1 MSPTTSDPRLRRF
14 ARYAWG
20 LLAFN
25 IGVILW
31 GAFVRATGSGAG
43 CGEHW
48 PTCNGEVVPR
58 AESLETL
65 IELTHRATSGL
76 ALIGTLVL
84 LVWAFRAAPRGHRVR
99 RGAVLSMLF
108 MVGEA
113 LVGAVIVLFG
123 LTADNAS
130 MARAAVMAV
139 HLCNTFLLLAA
150 FVLTAAWA
158 SGLPAPSPRRPR
170 WLEVGVA
177 LVALAMMILGASGG
191 ITALGDT
198 LFPAESL
205 AEGLAQDFSPTAH
218 ILLRLRLFHPL
229 IAMAT
234 AGLAILLAGLA
245 AAARPTPLVR
255 RLAVG
260 LVVLLCVQ
268 ICAGF
273 LNVALLAP
281 VWMQLVHLLLAD
293 AIWCT
298 FVLMAAAA
306 LARPSEV
313 AELGLSGLF
322 SAPAP
327 RRAHR

>member
-1 MSPTTSDPRLRRF
+1 MTADPRLRRF
-14 ARYAWG
+14 ARYAWA

-58 AESLETL
+58 AESIETL

-76 ALIGTLVL
+76 ALVGTLVL

-99 RGAVLSMLF
+99 KGAALSMLF

-139 HLCNTFLLLAA
+139 HLCNTFLLLGAC
-150 FVLTAAWA
+150 VLTAAWA

-170 WLEVGVA
+170 WLDGAVA
-177 LVALAMMILGASGG
+177 VVTLALMVLGASGG

-218 ILLRLRLFHPL
+218 LLLRLRLFHPL

-234 AGLAILLAGLA
+234 GGMLILLAGVS
-245 AAARPTPLVR
+245 AAARPGHRVR
-255 RLAVG
+255 QLAVA
-260 LVVLLCVQ
+260 LVVLVCVQ
-268 ICAGF
+268 IGVGF
-273 LNVALLAP
+273 VNVALLAP
-281 VWMQLVHLLLAD
+281 VWMQLLHLLMAD

-298 FVLMAAAA
+298 FVLLSAA
-306 LARPSEV
+306 S
-313 AELGLSGLF
+313 LG
-322 SAPAP
+322 APAP
-327 RRAHR
+327 APDPGLRGPVAM